1 MKGTG
6 QAGQTRGGSGPERPG
21 RREEPGWWGCHR
33 PPQGEGRRMAGIRT
47 PTSPRAIPR
56 KLWSAPKDST
66 GVPWVRHWPDPGLP
80 LLPAKTA
87 RLYPDARPLGA
98 GLDVC
103 LAWQGRGQSCLLVP
117 AVHPKPGRVCPG
129 CMGELPE
136 GKGRLP
142 EEQRPWPGPRGRPL
156 VGTRPQVR
164 GRGRGSR
171 QLPGPAAS
179 IICHSPR
186 PQAAAP
192 APGTREG
199 RGLLDL

>member
-1 MKGTG
+1 MVCPEG
-6 QAGQTRGGSGPERPG
+6 QQ
-21 RREEPGWWGCHR
+21 
-33 PPQGEGRRMAGIRT
+33 
-47 PTSPRAIPR
+47 
-56 KLWSAPKDST
+56 

-103 LAWQGRGQSCLLVP
+103 LARQGSCLLAP

-129 CMGELPE
+129 CVGELPE
-136 GKGRLP
+136 GQGRLP

-156 VGTRPQVR
+156 VATRPQVR

-171 QLPGPAAS
+171 QLPGPAAR
-179 IICHSPR
+179 PR
-186 PQAAAP
+186 PSIPASFVT
-192 APGTREG
+192 APGHRSQPQPQAPGKAGVSLICKSRSPDRTASWPCPRRSPELGGDRSQRSRPEQREVWKMKC
-199 RGLLDL
+199 RLF